1 MGRISCVLD
10 VVLPRDLLWKT
21 SCSLKKQET
30 IFLRNKKT
38 CPNSILNEGK
48 EKGEVSRMKAW
59 IKV

>member
-1 MGRISCVLD
+1 MGQISCALD

-21 SCSLKKQET
+21 SCSLKKKET
-30 IFLRNKKT
+30 IFLKNKKT
-38 CPNSILNEGK
+38 YPNSILNKRK